1 MESESGSDAGWF
13 RLSDDDDDDD
23 QREGEGDAQEIAG
36 GREVEEGAM
45 REWEKVGKEKGLEKG
60 LL

>member
-23 QREGEGDAQEIAG
+23 EGGGDAEEIG
-36 GREVEEGAM
+36 GREVVEGAM
-45 REWEKVGKEKGLEKG
+45 REWEKVGREKGGIRALM
-60 LL
+60 